1 MPGPGRKAATEA
13 TLRMPPRCR
22 ARLSTKAS
30 DNSVSARMLRS
41 IMPSCSLR
49 SRAAAVVIECTV
61 ELMGEMI
68 KVDRLVLGRGGLGDQ
83 LVGRDI
89 VERETLFDHGVELVA
104 LAWQHFAVDRR
115 GVHQH
120 GG

>member
-1 MPGPGRKAATEA
+1 
-13 TLRMPPRCR
+13 
-22 ARLSTKAS
+22 
-30 DNSVSARMLRS
+30 
-41 IMPSCSLR
+41 
-49 SRAAAVVIECTV
+49 
-61 ELMGEMI
+61 MGEMI

-120 GG
+120 GGGRQPVIVLGELIGMFLAVGEFGNEAFERFEHEIFRLPAGFSATSIPRSYRDVKRKGQGSVRA